1 MLVLSSTYYLS
12 ISTIS
17 IRSMDKECDED
28 IEKINETLLLFENF
42 GTM

>member
-1 MLVLSSTYYLS
+1 MLVDQLYPNF
-12 ISTIS
+12 
-17 IRSMDKECDED
+17 RSMDKECDED